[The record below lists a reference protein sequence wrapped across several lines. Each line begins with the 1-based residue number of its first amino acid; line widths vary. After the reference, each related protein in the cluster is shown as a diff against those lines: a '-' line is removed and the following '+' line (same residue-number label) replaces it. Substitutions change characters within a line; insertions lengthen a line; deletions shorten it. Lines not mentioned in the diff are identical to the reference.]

1 MYILYQKAIFGFFS
15 FSPILFLGF
24 LVASMAIDKI
34 YKICYTGSDTDTA
47 SEDQTMGNTRHRM
60 EHDKPSF
67 SYSSKL
73 LYVTTSKYEGDWQSI
88 LHSHPFSELFYVVDG
103 HGTFIAEGSEFPV
116 SKNDMVIIN
125 PHVQHTEKSL
135 HTKPL
140 DYIALGI
147 EGLTFSFEDIATA
160 QDGLSMQTA
169 SGAVYKYNMQ
179 SANVYAYLNITLEEI
194 SSKKDNYETVCQNLL
209 EILLICM
216 LRNDHLSIVPR
227 DQKLLNR
234 ECAQIKNY
242 LDANYAEDISL
253 DTLAALTH
261 MNKYYLAHAF
271 AKYTGLSPINYLL
284 QKRIQEAK
292 SLLESTTCSIAEIS
306 NILGFSSQSYFSQAF
321 KKATGKTPV
330 QYRSEYTNRQKR

>member
-1 MYILYQKAIFGFFS
+1 
-15 FSPILFLGF
+15 
-24 LVASMAIDKI
+24 
-34 YKICYTGSDTDTA
+34 
-47 SEDQTMGNTRHRM
+47 
-60 EHDKPSF
+60 
-67 SYSSKL
+67 
-73 LYVTTSKYEGDWQSI
+73 
-88 LHSHPFSELFYVVDG
+88 
-103 HGTFIAEGSEFPV
+103 
-116 SKNDMVIIN
+116 MVIIN

-179 SANVYAYLNITLEEI
+179 SANVYAYLNIMLEEI

>member
-1 MYILYQKAIFGFFS
+1 
-15 FSPILFLGF
+15 
-24 LVASMAIDKI
+24 
-34 YKICYTGSDTDTA
+34 
-47 SEDQTMGNTRHRM
+47 
-60 EHDKPSF
+60 
-67 SYSSKL
+67 
-73 LYVTTSKYEGDWQSI
+73 
-88 LHSHPFSELFYVVDG
+88 
-103 HGTFIAEGSEFPV
+103 
-116 SKNDMVIIN
+116 
-125 PHVQHTEKSL
+125 
-135 HTKPL
+135 
-140 DYIALGI
+140 
-147 EGLTFSFEDIATA
+147 
-160 QDGLSMQTA
+160 
-169 SGAVYKYNMQ
+169 
-179 SANVYAYLNITLEEI
+179 
-194 SSKKDNYETVCQNLL
+194 
-209 EILLICM
+209 M